1 MRFTIGWFQKP
12 GKHQRYK
19 LLKWRCL
26 MKQNPKKLKLTK
38 LTVANLQRV
47 KGGKPPCDCDPYLT
61 NGAWN
66 RDRITSWDFTYC
78 C

>member
-1 MRFTIGWFQKP
+1 
-12 GKHQRYK
+12 
-19 LLKWRCL
+19 
-26 MKQNPKKLKLTK
+26 MKQKPKKLKLTK

-47 KGGKPPCDCDPYLT
+47 KGGRPKCDCDPYLT